1 MLEKQVLGENVSFLN
16 LKCKMEVFQKGFNCY
31 GEMLMPIGET
41 RERIRD
47 FFIGLEFV
55 PIFIYNFIVA
65 WLSVN
70 STVKKATKNFHQKMS
85 EMNLP
90 AEVVEK
96 LTRDYASIKDHI
108 FDDLLSRKEETQA
121 QSANIRKNERV
132 STVLLKTLPGYNIYL
147 ERKRGERQ
155 GLKSAF
161 ALESTKTVILTVS
174 ILRAI
179 ESDVYWVAVCIATYA
194 LYSSIF
200 GFASELFIN
209 NKVSVSGLTG
219 NIMKTLGEVLS
230 DTKVITIVGLALS
243 SHVIIGA
250 PFNPYYH
257 QIYGLDAF
265 GHYISGLGIGLFATK
280 LYRTFISHVSYTTAL
295 TSLGWDKLTLITGK
309 FEGIAE
315 LPFVLYSSIGVGLLW
330 EAMEEIFEKFTPRL
344 VNIFFWNGVTDL
356 FVNALGALTA
366 YVLVSRNLIIKGAT
380 ADKNT

>member
-1 MLEKQVLGENVSFLN
+1 
-16 LKCKMEVFQKGFNCY
+16 
-31 GEMLMPIGET
+31 MPIGET
-41 RERIRD
+41 RERIRN

-55 PIFIYNFIVA
+55 PIFIYNFLAA

-90 AEVVEK
+90 AEVTET
-96 LTRDYASIKDHI
+96 LTKDYTSIKDYI
-108 FDDLLSRKEETQA
+108 FDGLLNRKEKTQVT
-121 QSANIRKNERV
+121 SANTRKKERV
-132 STVLLKTLPGYNIYL
+132 STILLKTLPGYSIYL
-147 ERKRGERQ
+147 KRKQ
-155 GLKSAF
+155 GDREELKSAL
-161 ALESTKTVILTVS
+161 ALDATKTIILTVS

-265 GHYISGLGIGLFATK
+265 VHYISGFGIGLFATK
-280 LYRTFISHVSYTTAL
+280 LYRTFINYVSYTTAL
-295 TSLGWDKLTLITGK
+295 TSFGWNKLSLIAGK

-356 FVNALGALTA
+356 FFNVLGALTA
-366 YVLVSRNLIIKGAT
+366 YVLVSRNLIIKGAI
-380 ADKNT
+380 ADKNG

>member
-1 MLEKQVLGENVSFLN
+1 MKVI
-16 LKCKMEVFQKGFNCY
+16 QKDFSYY

-41 RERIRD
+41 RERIRN
-47 FFIGLEFV
+47 FFIGLKFV
-55 PIFIYNFIVA
+55 PIFIYNFSAA

-70 STVKKATKNFHQKMS
+70 ATVKKATKNFHQKMS

-90 AEVVEK
+90 AEVTET
-96 LTRDYASIKDHI
+96 LTKDYTSIKDHI
-108 FDDLLSRKEETQA
+108 FDGLLNRKEKTQA
-121 QSANIRKNERV
+121 TSANTKKNEKV
-132 STVLLKTLPGYNIYL
+132 STILLKTLPGYNIYL
-147 ERKRGERQ
+147 ERKQGDRE
-155 GLKSAF
+155 GLKSAM
-161 ALESTKTVILTVS
+161 ALDATKTIILTVS

-200 GFASELFIN
+200 GFTSELFIS

-257 QIYGLDAF
+257 QIIGLDAF
-265 GHYISGLGIGLFATK
+265 GHYISGFGIGLFATK
-280 LYRTFISHVSYTTAL
+280 LYRTFISYVSYTTAL
-295 TSLGWDKLTLITGK
+295 TSFGWNKLSLITGK

-356 FVNALGALTA
+356 LVNVLGALTV
-366 YVLVSRNLIIKGAT
+366 YVLVSRNLIIKGAAT
-380 ADKNT
+380 DKNI

>member
-47 FFIGLEFV
+47 FFLGLEFV

-121 QSANIRKNERV
+121 PSANIRKNERV

-200 GFASELFIN
+200 GFASEFFIN
-209 NKVSVSGLTG
+209 NKLSTSGLTG
-219 NIMKTLGEVLS
+219 NITKTLGEVLS

-243 SHVIIGA
+243 AHVIIGA

-257 QIYGLDAF
+257 QIYGLDAV
-265 GHYISGLGIGLFATK
+265 GHYISGFGIGLFATK
-280 LYRTFISHVSYTTAL
+280 LFRTFISYVSYTTVL
-295 TSLGWDKLTLITGK
+295 TSLGWNKLSVITGK
-309 FEGIAE
+309 LEGIGE
-315 LPFVLYSSIGVGLLW
+315 LPFVLYSSVSVGLLW
-330 EAMEEIFEKFTPRL
+330 EVLEEIFEKYTTRL
-344 VNIFFWNGVTDL
+344 VNIFFWNGVADL
-356 FVNALGALTA
+356 LWNVLGALTA
-366 YVLVSRNLIIKGAT
+366 YFLVSRNLIIKGV
-380 ADKNT
+380 ADDRNN

>member
-16 LKCKMEVFQKGFNCY
+16 LKCKMEVFRKGFNCY

-55 PIFIYNFIVA
+55 PIFIYNFLVA

-96 LTRDYASIKDHI
+96 LTKDYASIKDHI

-121 QSANIRKNERV
+121 SSVNIRKNKRV

-147 ERKRGERQ
+147 ERKRGDRQ

-209 NKVSVSGLTG
+209 NKLSTSGLTG
-219 NIMKTLGEVLS
+219 NITKTLGEVLS

-243 SHVIIGA
+243 AHVIIGA

-257 QIYGLDAF
+257 QIYGLDAV
-265 GHYISGLGIGLFATK
+265 GHYISGFGIGLFATK
-280 LYRTFISHVSYTTAL
+280 LFRTFISHVSYTTVL
-295 TSLGWDKLTLITGK
+295 TSLGWNKLSVITGK
-309 FEGIAE
+309 FEGIGE
-315 LPFVLYSSIGVGLLW
+315 LPFVLYSSVSVGLLW
-330 EAMEEIFEKFTPRL
+330 EVLEEIFERYTTRL
-344 VNIFFWNGVTDL
+344 VNVFFWNGVTDL
-356 FVNALGALTA
+356 FVNVLGALTA
-366 YVLVSRNLIIKGAT
+366 YILVSRNLIIKGAT
-380 ADKNT
+380 ADKNS